1 MNLTE
6 DIYKLKG
13 KIMHYAWGGDAFIP
27 DFLGIDNPDHQPFAE
42 YWMGAHP
49 LASSELL
56 TKEGQLSL
64 YMLIKENPSQMI
76 SDPVFTRFGELPY
89 LLKVQDVK
97 DILSIQVHPSKTEA
111 EKGFDREEAAGIP
124 IDAPYRNYKDRN
136 HKPEMLVALS
146 DFWLLHGFRQKAS
159 IEKVL
164 EETPEFTILA
174 PLFKREGLQSLFQFV
189 MEMEQPEVNAILINL
204 VKREIRKKRNA
215 WLVGSKTI

>member
-56 TKEGQLSL
+56 TKEGHLSL

-76 SDPVFTRFGELPY
+76 SEPVFTRFGELPY
-89 LLKVQDVK
+89 
-97 DILSIQVHPSKTEA
+97 
-111 EKGFDREEAAGIP
+111 
-124 IDAPYRNYKDRN
+124 
-136 HKPEMLVALS
+136 
-146 DFWLLHGFRQKAS
+146 
-159 IEKVL
+159 
-164 EETPEFTILA
+164 
-174 PLFKREGLQSLFQFV
+174 
-189 MEMEQPEVNAILINL
+189 
-204 VKREIRKKRNA
+204 
-215 WLVGSKTI
+215 